1 VKSIEFNGRFYND
14 DRMFVLYIAPCT
26 ASEDSESFSYEIFH
40 ETPPLKHIW
49 GVVTYR
55 NTQRYPA
62 VKVNTFNTKKEAEQ
76 FKARIEPDC
85 PLTSFN
91 GNAKKFK
98 NYEMFQSWKKEQDFQ
113 EYDYRK
119 MYSSEGNNPS
129 ETMIMPK

>member
-1 VKSIEFNGRFYND
+1 MKSIEFNGRFYND

-62 VKVNTFNTKKEAEQ
+62 VNLIPLIQKK
-76 FKARIEPDC
+76 KRNS
-85 PLTSFN
+85 L
-91 GNAKKFK
+91 K
-98 NYEMFQSWKKEQDFQ
+98 Q
-113 EYDYRK
+113 EL
-119 MYSSEGNNPS
+119 NQIVP
-129 ETMIMPK
+129 